1 MAQTIKL
8 KRSNTSGTKPT
19 TSSLALGEIALNT
32 KDGLFFLRRHVD
44 GTNSNDTI
52 RAYTPEYLTEYD
64 SQIDVTVTVDTKT
77 AAHPQ
82 YGNGSSNGFLL
93 DGLEGPFLVLVPG
106 NTYRFDQSDSS
117 NSSHPLRFYYES
129 DKTTSYTTGVTT
141 NGTAGSSGA
150 YTEIAVTTS
159 TPSVLYYQCS
169 SHSLMGSGAYCG
181 GGTIVEDQLAANSV
195 TSAKIAA
202 NAVGSSEIAANAI
215 TSSELAANSITS
227 THITSGVVIE
237 ADVADNAVTSAKIA
251 ANAVGASEIAAN
263 AVGASEIAANAV
275 STSEIAS
282 NSITSTLIAANQV
295 GISELNVSD
304 GTSGQALTTDG
315 NGTLSFS
322 TVASSLAGASDTNI
336 SSPSSGQVLVYDGT
350 DSFDNVSIS
359 GDATLSNTGAL
370 TIAANAIEASM
381 IAANAVGASEIAA
394 NSVGIDELNVTD
406 GTSGQ
411 VLTTDG
417 AGTLS
422 FSTVSGGGSQ
432 NLFSTIA
439 VSGQSD
445 IVADA
450 TTDTLTVA
458 AGSGISLTTNAS
470 TDTLTITATG
480 GGLSANAVTSAYL
493 ASNAVLARHISA
505 NAVGASEIAAN
516 AVGSSEIAANAVGST
531 QLAASGVTAGTYGS
545 STASPQLT
553 VDADGRITSVT
564 NTTISSSGGGS
575 YGFNQQVDLDEI
587 TGDGST
593 VTFDT
598 GVTILSEN
606 NTIVFIDGVYQEKG
620 TYSTNGSEIT
630 FSTAPPNGTS
640 VEIMHFHQVTTGG
653 GFAHNEFDGD
663 GSTTGFTLSTTPSA
677 ETDLIVFI
685 DGVYQNRD
693 SFSTSGTTLT
703 FDTAPGNGTKIIAYT
718 ISGVITG
725 KSNIT
730 NTFNGDNSTTD
741 FTLTLNPNDEN
752 NTNVFIGGVYQPK
765 STYSVSGT
773 TLSFSEAPPT
783 GTGNIEVIISQIT
796 TTTQLGVNALDGQTF
811 NGDFELTGELTSG
824 EFIGDLRGAQ
834 LFKAQAGENLT
845 KGQVVYIS
853 GISGN
858 TTVVS
863 LADAD
868 DAAKMPAFGIVAATT
883 TSGQPVDIYTS
894 GILSSIDTS
903 SYSEGD
909 ELFVSTTAGALT
921 DTPPTGETA
930 AIQKIAKVTRSD
942 NLSGSIFITGAGRSN
957 AVSNLDDG
965 DIFIGNASN
974 QAVTASLNTKI
985 EDYLDAGTSTPT
997 LASLN
1002 VTTTTTD
1009 DSVTITTT
1017 EDSSAAA
1024 PVVTLK
1030 RNSASPADA
1039 DYLGQI
1045 KFKGENDADQEV
1057 VYGKITGKIGDN
1069 TDTTEDGI
1077 IEFANIKDGTQ
1088 TITVRLNSDEMQLI
1102 NSTGLNVAGTT
1113 VLSGLTYPTSDGTN
1127 GQVLQTNGGGTLSFG
1142 TISGYTDSDVET
1154 YISGGTA
1161 TPIFSNTEIDGTIK
1175 LDGNYPTGT
1184 GNVAL
1189 GDTAL
1194 DSLTSGAY
1202 NVAIGGTALTATT
1215 SGSNNNGVGY
1225 GALSALTDG
1234 THNNAFGT
1242 LALDAN
1248 TSGNYNTGIGTNAL
1262 GSNTTASNNTAVG
1275 YASLGANTTAINN
1288 AAFGSRTLEANT
1300 TGALNA
1306 ALGTYA
1312 LLANTTGSNN
1322 TAVGV
1327 STLESNTTGDQNVA
1341 VGTNALDAGTSA
1353 SFNTAVGYNAM
1364 TACTESY
1371 QVAFGHSAL
1380 AALTTGVRNAA
1391 FGAFSLD
1398 ANTTGNANNAFGYN
1412 TLSANTTGYQNC
1424 AFGDYVLQS
1433 NTTGLNNTAVGSA
1446 ALASN
1451 TTASNNCAFGKDA
1464 LLANSTGTQNNAYGM
1479 ASLQSCTTGNY
1490 NVGVGQATLAN
1501 LTTGSNNTA
1510 IGDNAMQFGTTEY
1523 ENVAVGVN
1531 AGRNYAGR
1539 GAVSVGYQAAYSQ
1552 TASSTVA
1559 IGEYAAY
1566 DSTTSDDSVYVG
1578 RLCGENVTTG
1588 YTNVMMGDRAG
1599 QLTTTGYANT
1609 CIGYK
1614 AGDNITSGYNH
1625 TMVGQNVQP
1634 AYASGSS
1641 GEIGIGGGLT
1651 TNGTG
1656 YFTVGVG
1663 TSKGYY
1669 LYGSTNGFTAG
1680 SDERLKE
1687 EITDSTV
1694 GLDFI
1699 NDLRPR
1705 TFKWRKR
1712 KDIPSDMP
1720 QYQEGS
1726 EERHLKLEKVQLGMI
1741 AQEVKEAIDNHPEL
1755 PAGFSGWTT
1764 DVEGTQ
1770 CLDYVGFVQ
1779 PLIKAVQELSA
1790 KVKEL
1795 EEKLNV

>member
-8 KRSNTSGTKPT
+8 KRSNTSGTKPS

-44 GTNSNDTI
+44 GTDGNDTI

-93 DGLEGPFLVLVPG
+93 DGLEGPALVLVPG

-117 NSSHPLRFYYES
+117 NSGHPLRFYYES
-129 DKTTSYTTGVTT
+129 DKTTSFTTGVTT

-150 YTEIAVTTS
+150 YTQIAVTTS
-159 TPSVLYYQCS
+159 TPQVLYYQCS
-169 SHSLMGSGAYCG
+169 SHSLMGSGAFSIA
-181 GGTIVEDQLAANSV
+181 GTIVEDQLAADSV

-202 NAVGSSEIAANAI
+202 NAVTSSEIAANAI
-215 TSSELAANSITS
+215 TSSEIAANSVDSAEIASNAITS
-227 THITSGVVIE
+227 AHISSGVVIE

-251 ANAVGASEIAAN
+251 KNAVGTSEIAAN
-263 AVGASEIAANAV
+263 SVG
-275 STSEIAS
+275 TSEIAS
-282 NSITSTLIAANQV
+282 NAITTALIAANQV
-295 GISELNVSD
+295 GISELNVTD

-315 NGTLSFS
+315 SGTLSFS

-381 IAANAVGASEIAA
+381 IAANAVGSSEIAG
-394 NSVGIDELNVTD
+394 NSVGIDELNVSD

-422 FSTVSGGGSQ
+422 FSTVSGGGGSQ

-493 ASNAVLARHISA
+493 ASNAVLARHI
-505 NAVGASEIAAN
+505 AAN
-516 AVGSSEIAANAVGST
+516 AVGSSEIAANAIGSSE
-531 QLAASGVTAGTYGS
+531 LASSGVTAGTYGS

-564 NTTISSSGGGS
+564 NTTISSSGGGG
-575 YGFNQQVDLDEI
+575 YGFNQQVDLDEL

-693 SFSTSGTTLT
+693 SFTISGTTLT

-730 NTFNGDNSTTD
+730 NTFNGDDSTTD

-752 NTNVFIGGVYQPK
+752 NTNVFVGGVYQPK

-824 EFIGDLRGAQ
+824 EFIGDLRGAV
-834 LFKAQAGENLT
+834 LFKAQAGEALS
-845 KGQVVYIS
+845 KGDVVYIS

-863 LADAD
+863 KADAD
-868 DAAKMPAFGIVAATT
+868 DSAKMPAFGVAAAAASINT
-883 TSGQPVDIYTS
+883 PVDVYTQ
-894 GILSSIDTS
+894 GTLSSIDTS
-903 SYSEGD
+903 SFTVGD

-921 DTPPTGETA
+921 STAPTGETSK
-930 AIQKIAKVTRSD
+930 IQKIAKVTRSD
-942 NLSGSIFITGAGRSN
+942 ATAGSIFITGAGRTN
-957 AVSNLDDG
+957 AVPNLDDG
-965 DIFIGNASN
+965 DIFIGNGSN
-974 QAVTASLNTKI
+974 QAVTASLDTKI
-985 EDYLDAGTSTPT
+985 ESYLDGGTSTPT

-1088 TITVRLNSDEMQLI
+1088 TITVRLKSDEMQLL

-1113 VLSGLTYPTSDGTN
+1113 VLSGLTYPTSDGTT
-1127 GQVLQTNGGGTLSFG
+1127 GQVLQTNGSGTLSFG

-1154 YISGGTA
+1154 Y
-1161 TPIFSNTEIDGTIK
+1161 
-1175 LDGNYPTGT
+1175 L
-1184 GNVAL
+1184 
-1189 GDTAL
+1189 
-1194 DSLTSGAY
+1194 
-1202 NVAIGGTALTATT
+1202 
-1215 SGSNNNGVGY
+1215 
-1225 GALSALTDG
+1225 
-1234 THNNAFGT
+1234 
-1242 LALDAN
+1242 N
-1248 TSGNYNTGIGTNAL
+1248 TSAIYTDPTNDRLGIGT
-1262 GSNTTASNNTAVG
+1262 SNPSYLLDVESASGTDNV
-1275 YASLGANTTAINN
+1275 
-1288 AAFGSRTLEANT
+1288 
-1300 TGALNA
+1300 LNVRNPSTSW
-1306 ALGTYA
+1306 GEYA
-1312 LLANTTGSNN
+1312 LARFQTDTKDQRFIDLGYYRGLSEPERAFIINGQSSNRLFTILESTGYVGIGTDSPSHGLTVSDDVNSGNASMRRITIKSATHGVNSGFRFDSESTNGTARAGGYYFQPGDTDATTYLGLSATDAAYQMVINREGHVSIG
-1322 TAVGV
+1322 TDTPIPFAGTGV
-1327 STLESNTTGDQNVA
+1327 SSLTMNSTSTTVSG
-1341 VGTNALDAGTSA
+1341 GIT
-1353 SFNTAVGYNAM
+1353 Y
-1364 TACTESY
+1364 
-1371 QVAFGHSAL
+1371 
-1380 AALTTGVRNAA
+1380 
-1391 FGAFSLD
+1391 
-1398 ANTTGNANNAFGYN
+1398 
-1412 TLSANTTGYQNC
+1412 SANGTAKAYHYWENNHLLTQAASGQ
-1424 AFGDYVLQS
+1424 
-1433 NTTGLNNTAVGSA
+1433 GLKFYT
-1446 ALASN
+1446 
-1451 TTASNNCAFGKDA
+1451 
-1464 LLANSTGTQNNAYGM
+1464 
-1479 ASLQSCTTGNY
+1479 
-1490 NVGVGQATLAN
+1490 N
-1501 LTTGSNNTA
+1501 LTNTA
-1510 IGDNAMQFGTTEY
+1510 IDIN
-1523 ENVAVGVN
+1523 
-1531 AGRNYAGR
+1531 
-1539 GAVSVGYQAAYSQ
+1539 
-1552 TASSTVA
+1552 
-1559 IGEYAAY
+1559 
-1566 DSTTSDDSVYVG
+1566 
-1578 RLCGENVTTG
+1578 
-1588 YTNVMMGDRAG
+1588 
-1599 QLTTTGYANT
+1599 
-1609 CIGYK
+1609 
-1614 AGDNITSGYNH
+1614 
-1625 TMVGQNVQP
+1625 
-1634 AYASGSS
+1634 SS
-1641 GEIGIGGGLT
+1641 GEIGLNTSPVSNVVTTIQRPYSSGDRVLVISNGSNDVGASYDTVVINQYDVPTIRLIETQFDVQSTWSCGNENSNRTVIGSTGPLAFCSGRAADTAGYSNSGERMHLSTDGTVCINRTSIFGTGNTTSMIVTGKSASCAYWTAPNTANYDIHTFFNGGLGIIGT
-1651 TNGTG
+1651 IRQNSSLNGVA
-1656 YFTVGVG
+1656 YN
-1663 TSKGYY
+1663 TS
-1669 LYGSTNGFTAG
+1669 
-1680 SDERLKE
+1680 SDYRLKE
-1687 EITDSTV
+1687 NVSYDWDATTRLKQLKPCRFNWISDETNTLEDGFLAHEVATAVPNAVTGEKDAMIPAVLYEETD
-1694 GLDFI
+1694 
-1699 NDLRPR
+1699 
-1705 TFKWRKR
+1705 
-1712 KDIPSDMP
+1712 
-1720 QYQEGS
+1720 
-1726 EERHLKLEKVQLGMI
+1726 
-1741 AQEVKEAIDNHPEL
+1741 QEVIDGTAQVGDIKEEEKINPQQVDHSKL
-1755 PAGFSGWTT
+1755 
-1764 DVEGTQ
+1764 V
-1770 CLDYVGFVQ
+1770 
-1779 PLIKAVQELSA
+1779 PLLVKTIQELEA
-1790 KVKEL
+1790 RITEL
-1795 EEKLNV
+1795 ENA